1 VLPREHEW
9 PLTSRRF
16 TSVLVVLDGSDGCW
30 CALDAALALC
40 QEAGAQLTVL
50 SLEAR
55 LSVRSTV
62 VRGFETAER
71 SRQAISE
78 RRLQQ
83 AEVFASFAGV
93 DVIAHRLVP
102 SSWKVV
108 AAYATEH
115 RQDLVVVCARRGVL
129 RGRLL
134 PSIADRIAAS
144 VPCPVMIVRPGGES
158 VERLGAR

>member
-1 VLPREHEW
+1 MLPREHEW

-71 SRQAISE
+71 LRRGISE
-78 RRLQQ
+78 RRLRQ
-83 AEVFASFAGV
+83 AEVFASYADV

-102 SSWKVV
+102 PSWK
-108 AAYATEH
+108 AAATYATEH
-115 RQDLVVVCARRGVL
+115 HQDLVVVCSRRGVL

-134 PSIADRIAAS
+134 PSTAERIAAN
-144 VPCPVMIVRPGGES
+144 VPCPVMIVRPAGES
-158 VERLGAR
+158 LERLRA